1 MQWTNDQPIYLQV
14 RDHVVSLIIDGVLDA
29 GDSIPS
35 VRQMAVEG
43 GVNPLTVSKAYQ
55 ELVHLNI
62 VENRRGLGMFVT
74 EPAKNQLLKIEKEKF
89 LKGDWP
95 AILRKAQQLDID
107 LIKLVNSSNSFIVA
121 IQTPLSFKSAILRAI
136 LLNPWP
142 YAFALI
148 TGYISA
154 LFVIDCIYRTLCSKL
169 LRFIIAL
176 VVLNC

>member
-14 RDHVVSLIIDGVLDA
+14 RDHVVSLIIDGVIDA

-55 ELVHLNI
+55 ELVNLNI

-74 EPAKNQLLKIEKEKF
+74 EPSKNQLLKIEKEKF

-107 LIKLVNSSNSFIVA
+107 LVKLV
-121 IQTPLSFKSAILRAI
+121 K
-136 LLNPWP
+136 
-142 YAFALI
+142 
-148 TGYISA
+148 
-154 LFVIDCIYRTLCSKL
+154 KK
-169 LRFIIAL
+169 
-176 VVLNC
+176 